1 MILYRCGNMSP
12 TARTGQAPRVG
23 EGRLGTQT
31 HELTHSKQGVTA
43 VLSLGYCLL
52 SRCYL
57 LYISLTFVPL
67 LENHCDLKL
76 PSRALNDSLPM
87 VNYVANER
95 HYPCN
100 HRDVKINKYPLKVG
114 PMRSEYEADT
124 GEAKAPWQRPCRCVE
139 GELLH
144 VYTGDA
150 RRE

>member
-1 MILYRCGNMSP
+1 
-12 TARTGQAPRVG
+12 
-23 EGRLGTQT
+23 
-31 HELTHSKQGVTA
+31 
-43 VLSLGYCLL
+43 
-52 SRCYL
+52 
-57 LYISLTFVPL
+57 
-67 LENHCDLKL
+67 
-76 PSRALNDSLPM
+76 M

-150 RRE
+150 RREWEERSDDLASGYSLLGAASNDKRTRTW